1 MNKLIVI
8 LLTVFIATGC
18 VTSKKL
24 YQKGR
29 YDQALRKSV
38 KKLRGNP
45 EKTKEINILEK
56 AFNSANEANNNR
68 IKYLKTEGK
77 PESWNEIF
85 SNYSFLKDRQE
96 LVRTV
101 LPLKDGSRVI
111 DFPKIDYD
119 NEIVNA
125 KKNAAEY
132 FYVHAK
138 NLLSSNNRFK
148 ARDAY
153 FELKKVKEYYNIYQ
167 DVDKYIEQA
176 RYMGITKVL
185 LKFDNNTIIKLPPQ
199 YSKELLNFN
208 TTRLNSE
215 WVNYYLKS
223 ENINFDNIVNVNLK
237 IIDISPEKL
246 KEKESVQ
253 TKTIQDGTEY
263 QLDQH
268 NNVIKDSLGN
278 PIKVPRM
285 VNISC
290 KVLEI
295 LQQKA
300 AHLEGQLEYS
310 DNSGKSLITS
320 KPIASD
326 FFFEN
331 RVVTANGDLRALD
344 NETAKLI
351 GKPPLPFPDNIQM
364 VMGATDVFKKVMID
378 ALIENKYIIK

>member
-85 SNYSFLKDRQE
+85 LNYSFLKDRQE

-153 FELKKVKEYYNIYQ
+153 FELKKVKEYYNTYQ

-199 YSKELLNFN
+199 YSKELLDFN
-208 TTRLNSE
+208 TTQLNSE

>member
-1 MNKLIVI
+1 
-8 LLTVFIATGC
+8 
-18 VTSKKL
+18 
-24 YQKGR
+24 
-29 YDQALRKSV
+29 
-38 KKLRGNP
+38 
-45 EKTKEINILEK
+45 
-56 AFNSANEANNNR
+56 
-68 IKYLKTEGK
+68 
-77 PESWNEIF
+77 
-85 SNYSFLKDRQE
+85 
-96 LVRTV
+96 
-101 LPLKDGSRVI
+101 
-111 DFPKIDYD
+111 
-119 NEIVNA
+119 
-125 KKNAAEY
+125 
-132 FYVHAK
+132 
-138 NLLSSNNRFK
+138 
-148 ARDAY
+148 
-153 FELKKVKEYYNIYQ
+153 
-167 DVDKYIEQA
+167 
-176 RYMGITKVL
+176 MGITKVL

-199 YSKELLNFN
+199 YSKELLDFN

>member
-1 MNKLIVI
+1 MNKFIVI

-111 DFPKIDYD
+111 DFPIIDYD

-153 FELKKVKEYYNIYQ
+153 FELKKVKEYYNTYQ

-199 YSKELLNFN
+199 YSKELLDFN

-215 WVNYYLKS
+215 WVNYYVKS
-223 ENINFDNIVNVNLK
+223 ENMNFDNIVNVNLK

-278 PIKVPRM
+278 PIKIPRM

-310 DNSGKSLITS
+310 DNSDKSLITS
-320 KPIASD
+320 KLIASD

>member
-153 FELKKVKEYYNIYQ
+153 FELKKVKEYYNTYQ

-199 YSKELLNFN
+199 YSKELLDFN

>member
-1 MNKLIVI
+1 MNKFIVI
-8 LLTVFIATGC
+8 ALSIIIATSCG
-18 VTSKKL
+18 TSKKL
-24 YQKGR
+24 YQRGQ

-45 EKTKEINILEK
+45 ENTKEISILEK
-56 AFNSANEANNNR
+56 AFGSANEANNNR

-77 PESWNEIF
+77 PDSWDEIF
-85 SNYSFLKDRQE
+85 TNYSYLKDRQE

-101 LPLKDGSRVI
+101 LPLKNENRVI

-119 NEIVNA
+119 NEIVEA

-138 NLLSSNNRFK
+138 KLLETNDRFK

-153 FELKKVKEYYNIYQ
+153 FELKKVKEYFNTYQ
-167 DVDKYIEQA
+167 DVDKYSEQA
-176 RYMGITKVL
+176 RYAGITKVL
-185 LKFDNNTIIKLPPQ
+185 LKFDNNTIIKLPFE
-199 YSKELLNFN
+199 YGKELLNFDIA
-208 TTRLNSE
+208 RLNSE
-215 WVNYYLKS
+215 WVNYYIKND
-223 ENINFDNIVNVNLK
+223 NINFDNIIKINLK

-246 KEKESVQ
+246 KEKESIQ

-268 NNVIKDSLGN
+268 NNVVKDSLGN
-278 PIKVPRM
+278 PIKIPRM

-290 KVLEI
+290 KVMET

-300 AHLEGQLEYS
+300 AHLDGQIEFY

-331 RVVTANGDLRALD
+331 RVINANGDLRALD
-344 NETAKLI
+344 SETAKLI
-351 GKPPLPFPDNIQM
+351 GKPPMPFPNDIQM
-364 VMGATDVFKKVMID
+364 IMGATDIFKKVMID

>member
-1 MNKLIVI
+1 MNKFIVI
-8 LLTVFIATGC
+8 ALSIIIATSCG
-18 VTSKKL
+18 TSKKL
-24 YQKGR
+24 YQRGQ

-45 EKTKEINILEK
+45 ENTKEISILEK
-56 AFNSANEANNNR
+56 AFGSANEANNNR

-77 PESWNEIF
+77 PDSWDEIF
-85 SNYSFLKDRQE
+85 TNYSYLKDRQE

-101 LPLKDGSRVI
+101 LPLKNENRVV

-119 NEIVNA
+119 NEIVEA

-138 NLLSSNNRFK
+138 KLLETNDRFK

-153 FELKKVKEYYNIYQ
+153 FELKKVKEYFNTYQ
-167 DVDKYIEQA
+167 DVDKYSEQA
-176 RYMGITKVL
+176 RYAGITKVL
-185 LKFDNNTIIKLPPQ
+185 LKFDNNTIIKLPFE
-199 YSKELLNFN
+199 YGKELLNFDIA
-208 TTRLNSE
+208 RLNSE
-215 WVNYYLKS
+215 WVNYYIKND
-223 ENINFDNIVNVNLK
+223 NINFDNIIKINLK

-246 KEKESVQ
+246 KEKESIQ

-268 NNVIKDSLGN
+268 NNVVKDSLGN
-278 PIKVPRM
+278 PIKIPRM

-290 KVLEI
+290 KVMET

-300 AHLEGQLEYS
+300 AHLDGQIEFY

-331 RVVTANGDLRALD
+331 RVINANGDLRALD
-344 NETAKLI
+344 SETAKLI
-351 GKPPLPFPDNIQM
+351 GKPPMPFPNDIQM
-364 VMGATDVFKKVMID
+364 IMGATDIFKKVMID

>member
-1 MNKLIVI
+1 MNKFIVI
-8 LLTVFIATGC
+8 ALSIIIATSC
-18 VTSKKL
+18 VSSKKL
-24 YQKGR
+24 YQRGQ

-45 EKTKEINILEK
+45 ENTKEISILEK
-56 AFNSANEANNNR
+56 AFGSANEANNNR

-77 PESWNEIF
+77 PDSWDEIF
-85 SNYSFLKDRQE
+85 TNYSYLKDRQE

-101 LPLKDGSRVI
+101 LPLKNENRVV

-119 NEIVNA
+119 NEIVEA

-138 NLLSSNNRFK
+138 KLLETNDRFK

-153 FELKKVKEYYNIYQ
+153 FELKKVKEYFNTYQ
-167 DVDKYIEQA
+167 DVDKYSEQA
-176 RYMGITKVL
+176 RYAGITKVL
-185 LKFDNNTIIKLPPQ
+185 LKFDNNTIIKLPFE
-199 YSKELLNFN
+199 YGKELLNFDIA
-208 TTRLNSE
+208 RLNSE
-215 WVNYYLKS
+215 WVNYYIKND
-223 ENINFDNIVNVNLK
+223 NINFDNIIKINLK

-246 KEKESVQ
+246 KEKESIQ

-268 NNVIKDSLGN
+268 NNVVKDSLGN
-278 PIKVPRM
+278 PIKIPRM

-290 KVLEI
+290 KVMET

-300 AHLEGQLEYS
+300 AHLDGQIEFY

-331 RVVTANGDLRALD
+331 RVINANGDLRALD
-344 NETAKLI
+344 SETAKLI
-351 GKPPLPFPDNIQM
+351 GKPPMPFPNDIQM
-364 VMGATDVFKKVMID
+364 IMGATDIFKKVMID

>member
-85 SNYSFLKDRQE
+85 LNYSFLKDRQE

-125 KKNAAEY
+125 KK
-132 FYVHAK
+132 
-138 NLLSSNNRFK
+138 
-148 ARDAY
+148 
-153 FELKKVKEYYNIYQ
+153 
-167 DVDKYIEQA
+167 
-176 RYMGITKVL
+176 M
-185 LKFDNNTIIKLPPQ
+185 
-199 YSKELLNFN
+199 LLNIFMFMPKIFYRQ
-208 TTRLNSE
+208 TID
-215 WVNYYLKS
+215 LKP
-223 ENINFDNIVNVNLK
+223 VMH
-237 IIDISPEKL
+237 IS
-246 KEKESVQ
+246 
-253 TKTIQDGTEY
+253 
-263 QLDQH
+263 
-268 NNVIKDSLGN
+268 N
-278 PIKVPRM
+278 
-285 VNISC
+285 
-290 KVLEI
+290 
-295 LQQKA
+295 
-300 AHLEGQLEYS
+300 
-310 DNSGKSLITS
+310 
-320 KPIASD
+320 
-326 FFFEN
+326 
-331 RVVTANGDLRALD
+331 
-344 NETAKLI
+344 
-351 GKPPLPFPDNIQM
+351 
-364 VMGATDVFKKVMID
+364 
-378 ALIENKYIIK
+378 

>member
-1 MNKLIVI
+1 MNKFIVI

-111 DFPKIDYD
+111 DFPIIDYD

-153 FELKKVKEYYNIYQ
+153 FELKKVKEYYNTYQ

-199 YSKELLNFN
+199 YSKELLDFN

-215 WVNYYLKS
+215 WVNYYVKS
-223 ENINFDNIVNVNLK
+223 ENMNFDNIVNVNLK

-278 PIKVPRM
+278 PIKIPRM

-310 DNSGKSLITS
+310 DNSDKSLITS
-320 KPIASD
+320 KLIASD
-326 FFFEN
+326 FFFEK